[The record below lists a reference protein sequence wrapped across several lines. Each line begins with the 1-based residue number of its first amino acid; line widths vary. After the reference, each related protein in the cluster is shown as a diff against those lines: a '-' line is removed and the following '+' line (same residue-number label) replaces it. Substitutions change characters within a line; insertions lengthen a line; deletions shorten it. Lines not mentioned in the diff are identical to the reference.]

1 MKKTSDTQAE
11 PLGMTPIKI
20 PHLER
25 AVVLSDEAP
34 SPYRFLDLQKA
45 AWQNHCLNEI
55 AFQTRK
61 NLKEITLEEAELFI
75 TARLRSMQDSGE
87 IDLQGDNSP
96 ARLRF
101 DANGVPHDTV
111 IYKVDLALPGTAE
124 TFYEGPAGS
133 LLWPA
138 LAGEDIY
145 EKATKR
151 LLEITDFKWRDLV
164 ELPPEFWDQFTESFP
179 ELSILTLSGF
189 ISQFLFEGRKFLK
202 NQPKYELH
210 HLLPHI
216 YLYLVEEPDYQNIP
230 GLTLFPDDPQFAGA
244 ATVAERLAAEPL
256 YHRAFALTQS
266 HGVADM
272 LALYGLHIETLC
284 TATGNPRTTVQPRK
298 SASPEKKLSIPTR
311 SFPAA
316 HFFPKFIPLMQGD
329 DLSTST
335 SPVWYGS
342 PTAWLPT
349 HQTLGDACRDQ
360 WSETQNLLD
369 LFGTIPGT
377 I

>member
-1 MKKTSDTQAE
+1 MSKPPDTYAE
-11 PLGMTPIKI
+11 PEGISPIRI
-20 PHLER
+20 PRIER
-25 AVVLSDEAP
+25 SVVLSDEAP
-34 SPYRFLDLQKA
+34 SQYRFLDLQKA
-45 AWQNHCLNEI
+45 AWQHHCINEI

-61 NLKEITLEEAELFI
+61 NPEEITLEEAGHFI
-75 TARLRSMQDSGE
+75 TERLRSMLGAGE

-96 ARLRF
+96 VRLTF
-101 DANGVPHDTV
+101 NAKGVPHDTV

-151 LLEITDFKWRDLV
+151 LLCITGFKWRDLV
-164 ELPPEFWDQFTESFP
+164 ELPPEFWDQLTECFP

-189 ISQFLFEGRKFLK
+189 ISQFIFEGRKFLK

-210 HLLPHI
+210 HLLPHV
-216 YLYLVEEPDYQNIP
+216 YFYLVEESDYQSIP
-230 GLTLFPDDPQFAGA
+230 GLTLFPDDPLFAGA

-256 YHRAFALTQS
+256 YHRAFALTQG

-284 TATGNPRTTVQPRK
+284 TATGSPRTTVQPRK
-298 SASPEKKLSIPTR
+298 NASPDKKLAIPTH

-316 HFFPKFIPLMQGD
+316 HFFPKFIPRMQGD
-329 DLSTST
+329 DPSKSTC
-335 SPVWYGS
+335 PVWYGS
-342 PTAWLPT
+342 PTVWLPT

-369 LFGTIPGT
+369 LFGTLPGT